1 MDWGGRV
8 PAPENR
14 PVGTPR
20 TDERAFGA
28 VPEGES
34 RRGNTVRECAFCGP
48 LSHGHEHLSVFSLP
62 ALLDPFSRVLEGH
75 LAWQDG
81 SSRATPWSCRVS
93 HSTTKAKC
101 ALHHQ
106 GKFPPEASTVR
117 AYLRRSYG
125 QGQAAS
131 RWPSASLDLFAGF
144 GVAPSRRWL
153 RGKFSP
159 PDCPKKGHH

>member
-1 MDWGGRV
+1 MN
-8 PAPENR
+8 APSALS
-14 PVGTPR
+14 PK
-20 TDERAFGA
+20 ERAGGA
-28 VPEGES
+28 IRFMSARSVAPFHMGT
-34 RRGNTVRECAFCGP
+34 NI
-48 LSHGHEHLSVFSLP
+48 LSVFSLP

-159 PDCPKKGHH
+159 PDCPKKGHHRGQLSGFPVALSWSRRKNG